1 MKRARCTRSVCGGQD
16 RCATVRHV
24 RTHVFVCRSVTGL
37 DRPTVSGHF
46 LLALSKPAVEQ
57 IQHVSEALARELG
70 VVAVALVTAERMLAV
85 HFHPREAGSRVFES
99 GVDALAALTR
109 DMRILAAPDHQQLAA
124 NLPDPVQRVIVHT
137 LAETALVDIGGVEA
151 GRCPDIGIEGGT
163 EGKMAADTDPDRPE
177 LAGARGVVGEKVE
190 DGTGV
195 RVVGSKL
202 FSDLVGVA
210 PVGARR
216 VVGEDDTRILLE
228 LVEDLRTATV

>member
-1 MKRARCTRSVCGGQD
+1 M
-16 RCATVRHV
+16 
-24 RTHVFVCRSVTGL
+24 TGL
-37 DRPTVSGHF
+37 DRTAVNGHF
-46 LLALSKPAVEQ
+46 LLALPKPTVEQ
-57 IQHVSEALARELG
+57 IQHVPEALARELG
-70 VVAVALVTAERMLAV
+70 VVAGALVAAERMLAV
-85 HFHPREAGSRVFES
+85 HLHPREASAGVFERS
-99 GVDALAALTR
+99 VDALAALTR
-109 DMRILAAPDHQQLAA
+109 YVRILAAPDHQQLAA
-124 NLPDPVQRVIVHT
+124 NLPDPAQRVVIHT
-137 LAETALVDIGGVEA
+137 LAEAGLVDIGGVETSR
-151 GRCPDIGIEGGT
+151 GPDIGIEGGT
-163 EGKMAADTDPDRPE
+163 EGKMAADTDPDRPQ